1 MKKRIVITLTT
12 IAIIT
17 FGIFM
22 YAGYLTDANKE
33 TDSMMINKDGEVIE
47 PLSDVNDE
55 MGH

>member
-1 MKKRIVITLTT
+1 MKKRIAITLTT

-22 YAGYLTDANKE
+22 YAGYLTDANKQ
-33 TDSMMINKDGEVIE
+33 TDSMMINKNGEVIE
-47 PLSDVNDE
+47 PLSDANDE

>member
-1 MKKRIVITLTT
+1 MKKRIAIILTT

-22 YAGYLTDANKE
+22 YAGYLTEANKQ
-33 TDSMMINKDGEVIE
+33 TDSMMINKNGEVIE
-47 PLSDVNDE
+47 PLSDANDE